1 MSNENEQNLVELAL
15 SSTIFSQVPLSEAQ
29 LAALQNLNEYC
40 VHIALQNSE
49 VAKNPLKISYKT
61 NEEFKMA
68 LVAFCLAY
76 SLINPR
82 RKLVEDKEFFDKN
95 ITIYQRADNVK
106 EIDFGDIDPQSVDAA
121 INWEIV
127 EDWKLYRDNERGGIK
142 ALVDEKTN
150 LAGLENYKRGG
161 NPLYEFA
168 RFHRKLLE
176 KENREAAR
184 SKIEAQNAFRNA
196 VISSVASEAAKQQL
210 AEGKSPMDI
219 INSLLKE
226 EDNLELP
233 SNNSVNQIEYKNK
246 K

>member
-1 MSNENEQNLVELAL
+1 MNEEDRQNLVELAL
-15 SSTIFSQVPLSEAQ
+15 SSTVFSQVPLDEEQ
-29 LAALQNLNEYC
+29 FAALQNLNEYC
-40 VHIALQNSE
+40 VHIALQNPE
-49 VAKNPLKISYKT
+49 VAKNPLKIAYKT

-82 RKLVEDKEFFDKN
+82 RRSVEDKDFFDKN
-95 ITIYQRADNVK
+95 IAIYQRPDNVK
-106 EIDFGDIDPQSVDAA
+106 EISFGNIDQQSVVEA

-127 EDWKLYRDNERGGIK
+127 EDWKLYRDGERGGIK

-150 LAGLENYKRGG
+150 LTGLENYKRGG

-168 RFHRKLLE
+168 RFHRKLME
-176 KENREAAR
+176 KENREAIK

-210 AEGKSPMDI
+210 AQGRSPIDI

-226 EDNLELP
+226 EDNLQIGADK
-233 SNNSVNQIEYKNK
+233 SSMQIEDKRK

>member
-1 MSNENEQNLVELAL
+1 MNEDDEQNLIELAL
-15 SSTIFSQVPLSEAQ
+15 SSTVSSQVPFSDEQLS
-29 LAALQNLNEYC
+29 ALQNLNEYC
-40 VHIALQNSE
+40 VHITLQNPE
-49 VAKNPLKISYKT
+49 VAKNPLKIAYKS

-82 RKLVEDKEFFDKN
+82 RRTVENKDFFDKN

-106 EIDFGDIDPQSVDAA
+106 EIDFGNIDYQVVINA
-121 INWEIV
+121 IDWEIV

-150 LAGLENYKRGG
+150 LVGLDNYRRGG

-168 RFHRKLLE
+168 RFHRKFTE
-176 KENREAAR
+176 KENIEAR
-184 SKIEAQNAFRNA
+184 KSRIEAQNAFRNA

-210 AEGKSPMDI
+210 AEGKNPMDI

-226 EDNLELP
+226 ENNLQLP
-233 SNNSVNQIEYKNK
+233 SDNSANRIEYKNK

>member
-1 MSNENEQNLVELAL
+1 MNEEDRQNLVELAL
-15 SSTIFSQVPLSEAQ
+15 SSTVFSQVPLDDEQ

-40 VHIALQNSE
+40 VHIALQNPE
-49 VAKNPLKISYKT
+49 VAKNPLKIAYKT

-82 RKLVEDKEFFDKN
+82 RRSVEDKDFFDKN
-95 ITIYQRADNVK
+95 IAIYQRPDNVK
-106 EIDFGDIDPQSVDAA
+106 EISFGNIDQQSVVEA

-127 EDWKLYRDNERGGIK
+127 EDWKLYRDSERGGIK

-150 LAGLENYKRGG
+150 LIGLENYKRGG

-168 RFHRKLLE
+168 RFHRKLME
-176 KENREAAR
+176 KENKEARR

-210 AEGKSPMDI
+210 AQGRSPIDI

-226 EDNLELP
+226 EDNLQIG
-233 SNNSVNQIEYKNK
+233 SDKSSMQIEDKRK

>member
-1 MSNENEQNLVELAL
+1 MNEEDRQNLVELAL
-15 SSTIFSQVPLSEAQ
+15 SSTVFSQVPLDEEQ

-40 VHIALQNSE
+40 VHIALQNPE
-49 VAKNPLKISYKT
+49 VAKNPLKIAYKT

-82 RKLVEDKEFFDKN
+82 RRSVEDKDFFDKN
-95 ITIYQRADNVK
+95 IAIYQRPDNVK
-106 EIDFGDIDPQSVDAA
+106 EISFGNIDQQSVVEA

-150 LAGLENYKRGG
+150 LTGLENYKRGG

-168 RFHRKLLE
+168 RFHRKLME
-176 KENREAAR
+176 KENKEARR

-210 AEGKSPMDI
+210 AQGRSPIDI

-226 EDNLELP
+226 EDNLQIG
-233 SNNSVNQIEYKNK
+233 SDKSSMQIEDKRK